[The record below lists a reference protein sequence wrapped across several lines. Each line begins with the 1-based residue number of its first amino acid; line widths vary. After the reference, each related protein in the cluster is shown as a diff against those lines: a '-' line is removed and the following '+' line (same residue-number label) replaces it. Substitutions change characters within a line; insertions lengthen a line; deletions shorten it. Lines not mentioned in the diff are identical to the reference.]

1 MNIDVEL
8 EQISKAANVLDDFA
22 DSMQKLAIRLGT
34 VASNIYGCY
43 ERGGTGYRAGNAL
56 KAMKSEINDLKDRAV
71 VLNRAVAIYKGEDE
85 KQTSKGKQTVSTI
98 ENGYDVN
105 WTKRPAVSKI
115 ISSVAST
122 AVSGSIAVSTAIAIG
137 GWLKDATSSGIE
149 IIPVTPA
156 EDRPAV
162 APVNNEIDENLE
174 KEAQEIADSLI
185 DYTNK
190 KLKIKTTKPSETA
203 VEVGTIRFISQVGS
217 IDTKAWGIKNAS
229 VGCIAAAKSM
239 ALSSLGIDHLPN
251 KMNLGST
258 GYVNNDN
265 VKQYNLKQIVASEK
279 ESQEKRINTLD
290 ECLKNYLS
298 NPQKYAPPVVRV
310 KTYSGNHSML
320 IVGRDEKGYI
330 VVDSGGFGGY
340 VGGKWTTW
348 THYSPQ
354 TIGYKPKNT
363 DPKFMSEL
371 IGVFQY
377 YKK

>member
-8 EQISKAANVLDDFA
+8 EQISKAANMLDYYA
-22 DSMQKLAIRLGT
+22 DSMQKLALNKLIV
-34 VASNIYGCY
+34 VAQKIESCY
-43 ERGGTGYRAGNAL
+43 ERGGTGFRAHHAL
-56 KAMKSEINDLKDRAV
+56 KAMTKQSKDLKDRAV

-115 ISSVAST
+115 VSSVAST

-137 GWLKDATSSGIE
+137 GWLKDAMSSGIE

-162 APVNNEIDENLE
+162 APVNTKIDAELE
-174 KEAQEIADSLI
+174 KEAQKIADSLI

-190 KLKIKTTKPSETA
+190 KLKIKKTKPSETA
-203 VEVGTIRFISQVGS
+203 VEVGTIRFISQVES
-217 IDTKAWGIKNAS
+217 IDTKAWGIENADF
-229 VGCIAAAKSM
+229 GCIAAAKSM

-251 KMNLGST
+251 KMNLGDT

-265 VKQYNLKQIVASEK
+265 VKQYNLKQIVTSDK

-310 KTYSGNHSML
+310 KTYSGGHSML
-320 IVGRDEKGYI
+320 IVGKDEKGYK
-330 VVDSGGFGGY
+330 VR
-340 VGGKWTTW
+340 
-348 THYSPQ
+348 
-354 TIGYKPKNT
+354 
-363 DPKFMSEL
+363 SERAH
-371 IGVFQY
+371 V
-377 YKK
+377 